1 MASKTWHRFIEGN
14 DSAFDELYS
23 QYFKGLFAYGTK
35 LGFDNDSCKDAI
47 QDIFFTIYTS
57 RNKLKHIKNLEFY
70 LLRCLKNKL
79 FDFHSNQMQLDNF
92 NENDMLLPDNNPT
105 IIEEIIQEEKQVL
118 LKEKLNRILNILSPK
133 QKKIIYYYY
142 NLELDYNEIALILNN
157 SPESIKK
164 TLYRSLKKC
173 KQSV

>member
-57 RNKLKHIKNLEFY
+57 RNKLKHIKNLEFD
-70 LLRCLKNKL
+70 LLRFL
-79 FDFHSNQMQLDNF
+79 
-92 NENDMLLPDNNPT
+92 
-105 IIEEIIQEEKQVL
+105 
-118 LKEKLNRILNILSPK
+118 
-133 QKKIIYYYY
+133 
-142 NLELDYNEIALILNN
+142 
-157 SPESIKK
+157 
-164 TLYRSLKKC
+164 
-173 KQSV
+173 